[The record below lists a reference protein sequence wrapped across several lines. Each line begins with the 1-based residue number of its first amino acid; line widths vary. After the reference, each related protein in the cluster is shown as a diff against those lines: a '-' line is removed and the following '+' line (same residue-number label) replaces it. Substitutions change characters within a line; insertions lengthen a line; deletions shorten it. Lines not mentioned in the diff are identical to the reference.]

1 MKFTLT
7 TLICFCIFTLT
18 ANAQNKDTKKLVVQ
32 AFSEKKIEAYN
43 TETEELIGT
52 LPITFTKSTLKE
64 VRITLKG
71 EGLLDL
77 TIVLPTKEVL
87 EINVFEVHK
96 AKIAAER
103 FIPYS
108 GISTIKP
115 TVCDVFM
122 LPKASESL
130 QDPLK
135 LILLPIEN
143 RIKNGTLIGKDQS
156 GQTFSTVAE
165 GMAYDPIFG
174 ANRNLRKQ
182 MCNLLGVNNIL
193 IVNCDGLISKDYGP
207 KTRHR
212 QFVTVKP
219 VIEDFVFKTFYYL
232 FKSDYYKYGFYNLRM
247 RYVFDFGNGKS
258 ESVDIVNYGFY
269 NASEPN
275 VLFNKAIFDNASICI
290 SDSSLI
296 RKINA
301 ANDAYKLEYEQYRLP
316 IKTLPA
322 VKGIELKEQIRRNI
336 QSVVTI
342 DGAENSFG
350 SGFLINDSGYIL
362 TNYHVI
368 EDANEIKVRVGK
380 DTTSF
385 IAELVR
391 YDIFND
397 LALIQIPKYNTPYL
411 QLSNES
417 NYEVGES
424 VVAIGTPA
432 SKDLG
437 QTVSKGI
444 ISGVRKIEL
453 RELIQT
459 DVSINP
465 GNSGGP
471 LLNEQGEVVGIVAMK
486 ISGRGLEGLGFAI
499 PAYKAIQLM
508 NIDYRNQ

>member
-7 TLICFCIFTLT
+7 TFLGVYFLIFI
-18 ANAQNKDTKKLVVQ
+18 ANAQNKDTKKLLVQ
-32 AFSEKKIEAYN
+32 AFTDKKIEAYHA
-43 TETEELIGT
+43 ESEELIGT
-52 LPITFTKSTLKE
+52 LPITFTKSTLKDT
-64 VRITLKG
+64 RIVLKG

-77 TIVLPTKEVL
+77 TIVLPIKDVL
-87 EINVFEVHK
+87 EINVFEVQK
-96 AKIAAER
+96 AKITPER
-103 FIPYS
+103 FIPYTS
-108 GISTIKP
+108 ISTIKP

-122 LPKASESL
+122 LPKAAQTL

-135 LILLPIEN
+135 LVLLPIDN
-143 RIKNGTLIGKDQS
+143 RIKSGTIIGRDQS
-156 GQTFSTVAE
+156 GQTYSTVTE

-182 MCNLLGVNNIL
+182 MCNLLGVNNVL
-193 IVNCDGLISKDYGP
+193 IMNCDGVISKDYGP
-207 KTRHR
+207 KSRQR

-219 VIEDFVFKTFYYL
+219 IIEDFVFRTFYYL

-247 RYVFDFGNGKS
+247 RYLFDFGNGKT
-258 ESVDIVNYGFY
+258 ENVEIVNYGFY

-290 SDSSLI
+290 SDSNLLQQI
-296 RKINA
+296 TA
-301 ANDAYKLEYEQYRLP
+301 ANEAYKIEYEQYRLP
-316 IKTLPA
+316 IKPLTLG
-322 VKGIELKEQIRRNI
+322 KELELKDQIKRNI
-336 QSVVTI
+336 QAVVTI

-368 EDANEIKVRVGK
+368 EDANEIKVRIGK
-380 DTTSF
+380 DTTSYL
-385 IAELVR
+385 AELVR

-397 LALIQIPKYNTPYL
+397 LAMLQIPKYNTPYL
-411 QLSNES
+411 QLSKES
-417 NYEVGES
+417 SFEIGES

-471 LLNEQGEVVGIVAMK
+471 LLNERGEVVGIVAMK

-499 PAYKAIQLM
+499 PAYKAIELM
-508 NIDYRNQ
+508 NIDYRNP